1 MILVTGATGNVGR
14 HLVTQLLEQGHAVRA
29 LTRNPEKAQLPA
41 GAEVVAGDLMDPAA
55 VRRALDGVRA
65 AFLFAVPGSAQGFLA
80 AAREAGLR
88 RVVFL
93 SSGAVVDGVEAQA
106 DLIAEMHAEIERA
119 IEASELEWT
128 FLRPSIFAANA
139 LQWAWSIR
147 ASGSVS
153 LPYPGSTGAPIDEAD
168 IAAVAV
174 QALTT
179 DRRVGQKLTL
189 TGPESLSQA
198 DQIAI
203 LGDVVGRTIP
213 VVALDPAVA
222 REQMERH
229 VPAPIVAAL
238 FKIWADA
245 VGVPAPV
252 TGVVAEVIGR
262 PARSFREWASDHRDA
277 FLSQ

>member
-14 HLVTQLLEQGHAVRA
+14 HLVAQLLKQGQAVRA
-29 LTRNPEKAQLPA
+29 LTRNPEKAQLPE

-55 VRRALDGVRA
+55 VGRALEGVTS
-65 AFLFAVPGSAQGFLA
+65 AFLFAVPGSAEGFLA
-80 AAREAGLR
+80 AARAAGLR

-93 SSGAVVDGVEAQA
+93 SSGAVVDGVDRQA

-119 IEASELEWT
+119 IEATDLEWT

-147 ASGSVS
+147 ASASVS

-179 DRRVGQKLTL
+179 DRWVGRKLKL

-198 DQIAI
+198 DQVAI
-203 LGDVVGRTIP
+203 LGDVLGRPISL
-213 VVALDPAVA
+213 VALDPAVA

-229 VPAPIVAAL
+229 VPLPIVAAL
-238 FKIWADA
+238 FEIWAEA
-245 VGVPAPV
+245 VGVTAPV
-252 TGVVAEVIGR
+252 TGVVAEITGR
-262 PARSFREWASDHRDA
+262 PARSFREWASAHRAA
-277 FLSQ
+277 FLQQ

>member
-1 MILVTGATGNVGR
+1 MILITGATGNVGR
-14 HLVTQLLEQGHAVRA
+14 HLVTQLLEKGLPVRA

-41 GAEVVAGDLMDPAA
+41 GAEVVQGDLMDPEA
-55 VRRALDGVRA
+55 VKKALAGVTA

-80 AAREAGLR
+80 AAREGGLR

-93 SSGAVVDGVEAQA
+93 SSGAVEDGVEKQA

-119 IEASELEWT
+119 IEASDLEWT

-153 LPYPGSTGAPIDEAD
+153 LPFPDSTGAPIDEAD

-174 QALTT
+174 AALTT
-179 DRRVGQKLTL
+179 DHWVGRKLAV
-189 TGPESLSQA
+189 TGPESLTQA

-203 LGDVVGRTIP
+203 LGDVVGRPIA

-229 VPAPIVAAL
+229 VPVPIVNAL
-238 FKIWADA
+238 FKIWAEA

-252 TGVVAEVIGR
+252 NGVVAEVIGR
-262 PARSFREWASDHRDA
+262 PARTFRQWASDHKLA
-277 FLSQ
+277 FQPQ

>member
-1 MILVTGATGNVGR
+1 MILITGATGNVGR
-14 HLVTQLLEQGHAVRA
+14 HVVAQLLEQGLAVRA

-55 VRRALDGVRA
+55 VERALKGVSA
-65 AFLFAVPGSAQGFLA
+65 AFLFAVPGSAQGFVA
-80 AAREAGLR
+80 AARATGLQR
-88 RVVFL
+88 IVFL
-93 SSGAVVDGVEAQA
+93 SSGAVVDGVERQA

-119 IEASELEWT
+119 IEASGLEWT

-139 LQWAWSIR
+139 VQWAWSIR

-179 DRRVGQKLTL
+179 DRWVGRKLML

-198 DQIAI
+198 DQLAI
-203 LGDVVGRTIP
+203 LGDVLGRPIS
-213 VVALDPAVA
+213 VVALDPVVA

-229 VPAPIVAAL
+229 VPVPIVAAL

-245 VGVPAPV
+245 VGVTALV
-252 TGVVAEVIGR
+252 TGVVAEVTGR
-262 PARSFREWASDHRDA
+262 PARTFREWASDHQA
-277 FLSQ
+277 IFLSQ